1 MPGLFSILVLTDEDT
16 FPDTYDPDKKFEFG
30 RLWNRYNF
38 IGSRGIAPNEHF
50 LYEICRV
57 FKICMD
63 AWGQTLDII
72 DELVHVKLD
81 DFDSDTRVEDLMF
94 DNSFKRSKDYFVALQ
109 LLRIVDEW
117 LDEVQSTVEDMVKNP
132 NVTDTF
138 MWVDRSRASCDV
150 AVRYVNEHATA
161 AQSRVRKKREE
172 INSLRD
178 GVCSYTTVLVKGVA
192 NTLYIVIQRYISAR
206 IN

>member
-1 MPGLFSILVLTDEDT
+1 
-16 FPDTYDPDKKFEFG
+16 
-30 RLWNRYNF
+30 
-38 IGSRGIAPNEHF
+38 
-50 LYEICRV
+50 
-57 FKICMD
+57 
-63 AWGQTLDII
+63 
-72 DELVHVKLD
+72 
-81 DFDSDTRVEDLMF
+81 MF

-117 LDEVQSTVEDMVKNP
+117 LDEVQSTVEDMVENP
-132 NVTDTF
+132 NLTDES
-138 MWVDRSRASCDV
+138 MWGRPKASSDV

-178 GVCSYTTVLVKGVA
+178 SVCSYTTILVKGVA
-192 NTLYIVIQRYISAR
+192 NTLSIVIQRYISAR